1 MDIDWFVSRQIIG
14 FGRLVET
21 VGKRGKGMQVTL
33 KVIGGKND
41 GRQIKI
47 AVPRFI
53 IGRGETA
60 HLRPS
65 SDLVSRE
72 HCEIVVGDGVVRISD
87 LKSRNGTYIN
97 GLKLD
102 GPHDVSSG
110 DSLRVGRL
118 QLEVTVDHAVAGA
131 KKPKVKGVVEAAS
144 RAATSKKKMSLED
157 SISDWLMDDDDADTN
172 ERDRLAGAETLQLN
186 LEDTSVFGKGKAWRD
201 EQRRKQA
208 EEAAA
213 KEAEEAKADSG
224 SSRGKSKPKKL
235 PKILPKKEEDGVQG
249 NSTTAADDVLKRFFK
264 RR

>member
-1 MDIDWFVSRQIIG
+1 
-14 FGRLVET
+14 
-21 VGKRGKGMQVTL
+21 MQVTL

-72 HCEIVVGDGVVRISD
+72 HCEILVGDGVVRISD
-87 LKSRNGTYIN
+87 LKSRNGTYVN

-102 GPHDVSSG
+102 SPHDASSG

-118 QLEVTVDHAVAGA
+118 QFEVIVDHALAGQ

-144 RAATSKKKMSLED
+144 RAATTKKKMSLED
-157 SISDWLMDDDDADTN
+157 SISDWLMDDENDPDTS
-172 ERDRLAGAETLQLN
+172 ERNKISSAETLQLK

-201 EQRRKQA
+201 EQRRK
-208 EEAAA
+208 
-213 KEAEEAKADSG
+213 EAEEKAAAEAEADSG
-224 SSRGKSKPKKL
+224 SSKGKSTPKKL
-235 PKILPKKEEDGVQG
+235 PQKLPKPEEKREG
-249 NSTTAADDVLKRFFK
+249 NSTTAADDVLKKLFK

>member
-1 MDIDWFVSRQIIG
+1 
-14 FGRLVET
+14 
-21 VGKRGKGMQVTL
+21 MQVTL

-87 LKSRNGTYIN
+87 LKSRNGTYVN

-102 GPHDVSSG
+102 GPHDASSG

-118 QLEVTVDHAVAGA
+118 QFEVIVDHAVAGA
-131 KKPKVKGVVEAAS
+131 K
-144 RAATSKKKMSLED
+144 KKKMSLED
-157 SISDWLMDDDDADTN
+157 SISDWLMDDDADTD
-172 ERDRLAGAETLQLN
+172 ERDQLAGAETLQLN

-201 EQRRKQA
+201 EQRRKEA

-213 KEAEEAKADSG
+213 KEAEEAKADKG
-224 SSRGKSKPKKL
+224 SSKGKSKPKKL
-235 PKILPKKEEDGVQG
+235 PKVPPKKEEGIQG
-249 NSTTAADDVLKRFFK
+249 NSTTAADDVLKKFFK

>member
-1 MDIDWFVSRQIIG
+1 
-14 FGRLVET
+14 
-21 VGKRGKGMQVTL
+21 MQVTL

-102 GPHDVSSG
+102 GPHDVCSG

-118 QLEVTVDHAVAGA
+118 QFEVIVDHALAGA
-131 KKPKVKGVVEAAS
+131 KKRRDFAVEFG
-144 RAATSKKKMSLED
+144 
-157 SISDWLMDDDDADTN
+157 
-172 ERDRLAGAETLQLN
+172 RDIGL
-186 LEDTSVFGKGKAWRD
+186 W
-201 EQRRKQA
+201 
-208 EEAAA
+208 
-213 KEAEEAKADSG
+213 
-224 SSRGKSKPKKL
+224 
-235 PKILPKKEEDGVQG
+235 
-249 NSTTAADDVLKRFFK
+249 
-264 RR
+264 

>member
-1 MDIDWFVSRQIIG
+1 
-14 FGRLVET
+14 
-21 VGKRGKGMQVTL
+21 MQVTL

-60 HLRPS
+60 HLRPA

-87 LKSRNGTYIN
+87 LKSRNGTYVN

-102 GPHDVSSG
+102 GPHDVNSG

-118 QLEVTVDHAVAGA
+118 QFEVIVDHAMAGQ

-144 RAATSKKKMSLED
+144 RAATTKKKMSLED
-157 SISDWLMDDDDADTN
+157 SISDWLMDDDEADTN
-172 ERDRLAGAETLQLN
+172 ERNQIAAAETLQLN

-201 EQRRKQA
+201 EQRRKEA

-213 KEAEEAKADSG
+213 KEAEDAKAASG
-224 SSRGKSKPKKL
+224 SSKGKKGKAKKL
-235 PKILPKKEEDGVQG
+235 PKTLPKKEESVHG
-249 NSTTAADDVLKRFFK
+249 NSTSAADDVLKKFFK